1 MARPM
6 YRIRQIAQSR
16 VHNATL
22 FHPGA
27 HQVQRRVAVL
37 FWREIAYCSKRFD
50 AEAAIRAD
58 VLARRRARI
67 KPRVLGLF
75 DRVGQALGK

>member
-1 MARPM
+1 MGRPM
-6 YRIRQIAQSR
+6 YRIRQLAQSR
-16 VHNATL
+16 VLNGKLYFA
-22 FHPGA
+22 GG
-27 HQVQRRVAVL
+27 HQAQRRVAVL
-37 FWREIAYCSKRFD
+37 FWREIAYCSDRFD

-75 DRVGQALGK
+75 DRGGQELGK

>member
-16 VHNATL
+16 VRNGAL

-37 FWREIAYCSKRFD
+37 FWREIAYCSDRFD
-50 AEAAIRAD
+50 AEAAIQRD
-58 VLARRRARI
+58 VFARRAARI
-67 KPRVLGLF
+67 KPRVLWLF
-75 DRVGQALGK
+75 DRDGQALGQ